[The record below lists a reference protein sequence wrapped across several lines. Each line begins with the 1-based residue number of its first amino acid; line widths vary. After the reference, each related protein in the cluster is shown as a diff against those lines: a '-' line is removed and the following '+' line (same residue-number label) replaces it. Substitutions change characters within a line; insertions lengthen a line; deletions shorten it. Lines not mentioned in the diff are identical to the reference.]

1 MRHAVSPTCAPLS
14 RHCSAMSSRAHVEL
28 FFDCVSPYT
37 HISLSLWARYTKAWP
52 VTLQLRPFFL
62 GGVMQATGNRPP
74 ATLPS
79 RGVFLEQD
87 LRRSAALH
95 DVAMLETP
103 SNFFSA
109 PLQKSAIKVARLMC
123 AAQLEG
129 VGGAKLLDLAVA
141 ASGCIHAEPAFR
153 AESELAIEDALLTR
167 ACSQVG
173 LEAQTL
179 LELAQGE
186 AAKQALRKNTE
197 DAIERGAF
205 GSPTAF
211 VSVPGGGE
219 EQMFFGSDRME
230 QLAFHLGLPY
240 EGGAPK
246 ARL

>member
-1 MRHAVSPTCAPLS
+1 MG
-14 RHCSAMSSRAHVEL
+14 SRACVEL

-62 GGVMQATGNRPP
+62 GGVMQATGNKPP
-74 ATLPS
+74 AMLPS
-79 RGVFLEQD
+79 RGAFLDQD
-87 LRRSAALH
+87 LRRSAAMH
-95 DVAMLETP
+95 DIPMLETP

-109 PLQKSAIKVARLMC
+109 PLQKSAMKVARLMC

-129 VGGAKLLDLAVA
+129 VSDAKLLDLAVA
-141 ASGCIHAEPAFR
+141 ASGCMHAEPAFR
-153 AESELAIEDALLTR
+153 TDSELTIDDALLAR
-167 ACSQVG
+167 ACSQAG

-186 AAKQALRKNTE
+186 AAKLALRKNTE
-197 DAIERGAF
+197 DAVGRGAF

-211 VSVPGGGE
+211 VTLPGGDT

-230 QLAFHLGLPY
+230 QLAFYLKLKY
-240 EGGAPK
+240 EGGSPN